1 MFRGVALERLPLPL
15 GEGWGQNAPGSCSL
29 SLWERVGVRPALG
42 NGSRSPLEEDWGD
55 GAPVSGSL
63 SLLGEGWGEGCPMKH
78 RPFAEFCA

>member
-1 MFRGVALERLPLPL
+1 M
-15 GEGWGQNAPGSCSL
+15 
-29 SLWERVGVRPALG
+29 RPALG

-55 GAPVSGSL
+55 GSHVSGSL